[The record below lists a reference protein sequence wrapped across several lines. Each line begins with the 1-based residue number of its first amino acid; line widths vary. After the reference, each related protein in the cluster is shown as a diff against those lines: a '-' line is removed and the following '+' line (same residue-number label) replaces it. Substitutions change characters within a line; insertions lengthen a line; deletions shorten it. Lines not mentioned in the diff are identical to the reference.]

1 MQSWIKKQLRFEYAF
16 TVGRIIL
23 CENVT
28 ARGKKKRADYVLFY
42 KNNFLLAVIEEKDKN
57 NSVEAGSIGNLIC
70 NSF

>member
-1 MQSWIKKQLRFEYAF
+1 M
-16 TVGRIIL
+16 GRIIL
-23 CENVT
+23 CEIVT

-57 NSVEAGSIGNLIC
+57 NSVEAMGIGNFIC